1 MTENIQAQIDQV
13 EEVSAVPPFT
23 VRVFPVNH
31 PSGKLQAN
39 AQITVAGA
47 FVVSGFRIFQGDRGL
62 FVREPQQV
70 FESNNTR
77 RYSSI
82 VQPITREAREAIFG
96 NILSEYRAVAQ
107 RMGRSI
113 QQQPEMETD
122 VSDDDLPFEED
133 GPVMGM

>member
-1 MTENIQAQIDQV
+1 MNENNDAFEKTDTLL
-13 EEVSAVPPFT
+13 ETT
-23 VRVFPVNH
+23 VKITPAGNGQ
-31 PSGKLQAN
+31 GKLRAV
-39 AQITVAGA
+39 AQVNLAGQMLIR
-47 FVVSGFRIFQGDRGL
+47 GFRVYEGENGL

-77 RYSSI
+77 RYSSN

-96 NILSEYRAVAQ
+96 NILSEYRAVTQ

>member
-31 PSGKLQAN
+31 P
-39 AQITVAGA
+39 
-47 FVVSGFRIFQGDRGL
+47 SGFRIFQGDRGL